1 MRTQKE
7 IAKCMTYY
15 HNDRCFLVLVICMFA
30 MFLFFFLQK
39 EEIKKKPLGQNFVI
53 LFLLFLHKVGSVG
66 PIDQQVNFFAL
77 SISIKIYLQS
87 LLYHHH
93 SQKYFFNW
101 NFTSSSYL
109 EILLINM
116 IKLLFSFFSLI
127 AMLDVS
133 FCNFWRL

>member
-1 MRTQKE
+1 MLLGFGYLYV
-7 IAKCMTYY
+7 CY
-15 HNDRCFLVLVICMFA
+15 VS
-30 MFLFFFLQK
+30 FLFSSKRRNQK
-39 EEIKKKPLGQNFVI
+39 KASWPNFVI